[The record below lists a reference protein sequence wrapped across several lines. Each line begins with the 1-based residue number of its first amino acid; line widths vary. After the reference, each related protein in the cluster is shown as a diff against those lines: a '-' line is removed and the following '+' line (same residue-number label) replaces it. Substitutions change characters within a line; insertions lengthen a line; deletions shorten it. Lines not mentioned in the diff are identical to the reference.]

1 MAKLSDFKKRIAS
14 KIVKSQSS
22 NKFVIN
28 DNTVYSSAN
37 DFKSAAAKEMY
48 RQWKDKTNT
57 LESLSSKL
65 DEARKNYGES
75 SNKSA
80 DAYKIRTLENK
91 QESLFNEI
99 KQLEKN
105 IRSTELNNH

>member
-1 MAKLSDFKKRIAS
+1 
-14 KIVKSQSS
+14 
-22 NKFVIN
+22 
-28 DNTVYSSAN
+28 
-37 DFKSAAAKEMY
+37 MY

-91 QESLFNEI
+91 QEALFNEI